1 MLKKYVFIFEW
12 TVHVD
17 ASVGVFVVVADK
29 KGLYEVFLV
38 LGVVV
43 VHDFLDDRLKTVDEL
58 LEVDCVWVVEY
69 WGEGTVRNGSSFPS
83 EVGTDLIT

>member
-1 MLKKYVFIFEW
+1 M
-12 TVHVD
+12 
-17 ASVGVFVVVADK
+17 FVVVADK

-69 WGEGTVRNGSSFPS
+69 
-83 EVGTDLIT
+83 